1 MNTKRPDLEGEMD
14 ELQRVVQDLSRDE
27 NIEISVEQLVNAF
40 KKSKE
45 ETLTNDI
52 WGKLE
57 NTESNEIQKGDT
69 NAVMKIAKMYNKTS
83 PKILSKVII
92 KDEYNRPLILKLG
105 ERYIL
110 VAGNTRLSTA
120 AAIGVSPKVFIARIE
135 KMNESNEL
143 KGGKADNKSLVQIAK
158 KHDAKS
164 YYHIDDMVKSLKKQV
179 EMGLPIE
186 MDHTDSKEKALEI
199 VYDHLWED
207 PKYYSKLKKADM
219 DENKKIDSQ
228 LDGNQQDMVYGIID
242 VVKKVKDIDNRRKI
256 ANDMVKQF
264 KDEKI
269 KFDYNIFMELCGL
282 TTKKDTTEQTTAS
295 SSGSF
300 EGPAFAGVIKRKINK
315 IPNANLN
322 ENEEELEEAMD
333 ASSSGQYDVP
343 AFGKTPKGGR
353 KDPLKIDG
361 PDSIY
366 KGRAVKDKN
375 FPKWGGPG
383 GVFVKIKEKCKKFP
397 YCNQGNTG
405 AIEFIKEDKE
415 IQDAINEVS
424 KNTGIPKNEIQK
436 IVLNEIRQI
445 FI

>member
-1 MNTKRPDLEGEMD
+1 MDNKPDLKNEMD
-14 ELQRVVQDLSRDE
+14 ELQRAVQDLSRDE
-27 NIEISVEQLVNAF
+27 NINISVDQLVKAF
-40 KKSKE
+40 NIAKE

-83 PKILSKVII
+83 PKILAKAIT
-92 KDEYNRPLILKLG
+92 KGEYNRPLILNLG

-110 VAGNTRLSTA
+110 VAGNTRLCTA
-120 AAIGVSPKVFIARIE
+120 AAIGVSPKVFIARINE
-135 KMNESNEL
+135 MNESEKL
-143 KGGKADNKSLVQIAK
+143 KGGIADNKSLVQIAK
-158 KHDAKS
+158 KHNAKN
-164 YYHIDDMVKSLKKQV
+164 YYQIDDMVKSLKKQV

-186 MDHTDSKEKALEI
+186 MDHTDDESKAKEI

-207 PKYYSKLKKADM
+207 PKYYTKIKKADI
-219 DENKKIDSQ
+219 DETDS
-228 LDGNQQDMVYGIID
+228 G
-242 VVKKVKDIDNRRKI
+242 
-256 ANDMVKQF
+256 
-264 KDEKI
+264 
-269 KFDYNIFMELCGL
+269 
-282 TTKKDTTEQTTAS
+282 

-300 EGPAFAGVIKRKINK
+300 EGPAFGSMVKRKIST

-322 ENEEELEEAMD
+322 EHEEELKEQGIQ
-333 ASSSGQYDVP
+333 SSGAFDVP
-343 AFGKTPKGGR
+343 AFGKTTKGGR

-361 PDSIY
+361 PKSIY
-366 KGRAVKDKN
+366 KNRAVTDKK

-383 GVFVKIKEKCKKFP
+383 GVFVKVKDKCKKFP

-405 AIEFIKEDKE
+405 ALEFIKEDKE
-415 IQDAINEVS
+415 IQNAINEVS

-436 IVLNEIRQI
+436 IVLNEIKQI

>member
-1 MNTKRPDLEGEMD
+1 MNNKRPDIEGEMD
-14 ELQRVVQDLSRDE
+14 ELQRAVQDLSRDE
-27 NIEISVEQLVNAF
+27 DVDISVEQLVKAF
-40 KKSKE
+40 NNSNE

-83 PKILSKVII
+83 PKILAKAIMNG
-92 KDEYNRPLILKLG
+92 EYNRPLILKLG
-105 ERYIL
+105 DRYIL

-120 AAIGVSPKVFIARIE
+120 AAIGVSPKVFIAKIE
-135 KMNESNEL
+135 N
-143 KGGKADNKSLVQIAK
+143 
-158 KHDAKS
+158 
-164 YYHIDDMVKSLKKQV
+164 ID
-179 EMGLPIE
+179 E
-186 MDHTDSKEKALEI
+186 TDS
-199 VYDHLWED
+199 
-207 PKYYSKLKKADM
+207 
-219 DENKKIDSQ
+219 
-228 LDGNQQDMVYGIID
+228 G
-242 VVKKVKDIDNRRKI
+242 
-256 ANDMVKQF
+256 
-264 KDEKI
+264 
-269 KFDYNIFMELCGL
+269 
-282 TTKKDTTEQTTAS
+282 

-300 EGPAFAGVIKRKINK
+300 EGPAFGSMVKRKIHT

-333 ASSSGQYDVP
+333 ASSSGAYDVP
-343 AFGKTPKGGR
+343 AFGRTPKGGR

-366 KGRAVKDKN
+366 KGRAVKDKK
-375 FPKWGGPG
+375 FPKYGGPG

-405 AIEFIKEDKE
+405 ALEFIKEDKE
-415 IQDAINEVS
+415 LQDAINEVS

-436 IVLNEIRQI
+436 IVLNEIKQI

>member
-1 MNTKRPDLEGEMD
+1 MNNKRPDIEGEMD
-14 ELQRVVQDLSRDE
+14 ELQRAVQDLSRDE
-27 NIEISVEQLVNAF
+27 DVDISVEQLVKAF
-40 KKSKE
+40 NNSNE

-83 PKILSKVII
+83 PKILAKAIMNG
-92 KDEYNRPLILKLG
+92 EYNRPLILKLG
-105 ERYIL
+105 DRYIL

-120 AAIGVSPKVFIARIE
+120 AAIGVSPKVFIAKIE
-135 KMNESNEL
+135 N
-143 KGGKADNKSLVQIAK
+143 
-158 KHDAKS
+158 
-164 YYHIDDMVKSLKKQV
+164 ID
-179 EMGLPIE
+179 E
-186 MDHTDSKEKALEI
+186 TD
-199 VYDHLWED
+199 
-207 PKYYSKLKKADM
+207 
-219 DENKKIDSQ
+219 
-228 LDGNQQDMVYGIID
+228 
-242 VVKKVKDIDNRRKI
+242 
-256 ANDMVKQF
+256 
-264 KDEKI
+264 
-269 KFDYNIFMELCGL
+269 
-282 TTKKDTTEQTTAS
+282 AS

-300 EGPAFAGVIKRKINK
+300 EGPAFGSMVKRKIHT

-333 ASSSGQYDVP
+333 ASSSGAYDVP
-343 AFGKTPKGGR
+343 AFGRTPKGGR

-366 KGRAVKDKN
+366 KGRAVKDKK
-375 FPKWGGPG
+375 FPKYGGPG

-405 AIEFIKEDKE
+405 ALEFIKEDKE
-415 IQDAINEVS
+415 LQDAINEVS

-436 IVLNEIRQI
+436 IVLNEIKQI